1 MKTPGPLKP
10 WRSRSQSLDAPDTMT
25 VGRQPVGTLAVIG
38 VGLIGGSLA
47 GALKKRE
54 SADSVIGCG
63 RSTEN
68 LEAALERGLIDR
80 YTKDPLAAVA
90 EADLVLLAT
99 PVKALIDL
107 FPALAEHLQPHAVI
121 TDAGSVKR
129 EIVDGAR
136 LALGERFA
144 RFVPGH
150 PIAGRE
156 RSGPKAADADLFRD
170 HWVVLTPTKETDQ
183 DALAAVRQMWET
195 VDAKVRLM
203 DPDLHDQVLGMTSHL
218 PHAVA
223 YALVAQFADQQ
234 QIDDCSAM
242 VAGGFLDMTRVAS
255 SDPVMWRDIFVH
267 NGENTANLIREYR
280 EVLANLENLIR
291 NHDSAGLKEWFE
303 KAKDLRAGLQGVKR
317 KRRSAGR

>member
-1 MKTPGPLKP
+1 
-10 WRSRSQSLDAPDTMT
+10 MT
-25 VGRQPVGTLAVIG
+25 VGPQSVGTLAVIG

-54 SADSVIGCG
+54 SVDSIIGCG

-68 LEAALERGLIDR
+68 LEVALELGLIDR
-80 YTKDPLAAVA
+80 VTKDPIEAVA
-90 EADLVLLAT
+90 EADIVLLAT
-99 PVKALIDL
+99 PVKALIEL
-107 FPALAEHLQPHAVI
+107 LPCLAKHLQPQAVI

-129 EIVDGAR
+129 EIIDSSR
-136 LALGERFA
+136 LALGGCFG

-156 RSGPKAADADLFRD
+156 HSGAKAADADLFRD
-170 HWVVLTPTKETDQ
+170 HWVVLTPTEDTDQ
-183 DALAAVRQMWET
+183 DALASVRKMWET

-223 YALVAQFADQQ
+223 YALVAQLSDQQ
-234 QIDDCSAM
+234 QREDCSAM

-255 SDPVMWRDIFVH
+255 SDPVMWRDIFLH

-280 EVLANLENLIR
+280 GVLANLEDLIR
-291 NHDSAGLKEWFE
+291 DHDSAGLKEWFE
-303 KAKDLRAGLQGVKR
+303 KARDLRADLQGTGR
-317 KRRSAGR
+317 KRRSAAR

>member
-1 MKTPGPLKP
+1 
-10 WRSRSQSLDAPDTMT
+10 MT